1 MQCHTP
7 LRKQLYKKRKYGN
20 NNRLTLGRVLYSGIV
35 CREFKQQK
43 KASRENLYFINE
55 MFCITG
61 KIQRCAR

>member
-7 LRKQLYKKRKYGN
+7 LCKQLYKKRKHGN

-43 KASRENLYFINE
+43 KGISREFV
-55 MFCITG
+55 FH
-61 KIQRCAR
+61 K